1 MGFLGFTAHAG
12 SQKTIL
18 QFKQKLLVGRDIS
31 LVHSLTRQL
40 DSVRLSRPQGMIMF
54 FPALAAKPKQTGL
67 IFIRQMLFEPAT
79 ASLSACDRPIL
90 PMNPTWPSKTFER
103 GLSRA

>member
-12 SQKTIL
+12 GQKTIL
-18 QFKQKLLVGRDIS
+18 QFKQQLLVGRDIS

-40 DSVRLSRPQGMIMF
+40 DSVGLSRPQGMIMS

-67 IFIRQMLFEPAT
+67 IFLIRQMLFEPAT
-79 ASLSACDRPIL
+79 ASLRHV
-90 PMNPTWPSKTFER
+90 T
-103 GLSRA
+103 GLSLR